1 MGGEATVRTRI
12 LTDKRKDKLSDYAL
26 NISVV
31 SFAVAAYEGNRW
43 GVLPVCAGIGLFFV
57 LTREA

>member
-1 MGGEATVRTRI
+1 MRMRI

-43 GVLPVCAGIGLFFV
+43 GVLPACAGIGLFFV